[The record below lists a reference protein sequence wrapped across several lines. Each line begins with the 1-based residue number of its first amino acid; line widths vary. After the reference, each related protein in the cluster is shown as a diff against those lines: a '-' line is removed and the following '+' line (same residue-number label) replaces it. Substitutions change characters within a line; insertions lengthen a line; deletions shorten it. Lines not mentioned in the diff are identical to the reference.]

1 MNNIA
6 GSNFDKG
13 FAQWQDY
20 QQAPWGKLRY
30 RVAQA
35 NLRQHLPPPPARILD
50 LGGGNGLDSIPLV
63 KLGYTAAVI
72 DFSPEMVAQGQ
83 KLAAQEQVSDQI
95 SFKVGDAT
103 QFVADEQFDIILCH
117 NLLQYVED
125 GTAVLQNIYH
135 SLRPGGI
142 FSFIITNPHTETL
155 AYALRDYDLA
165 AAQENLNKST
175 KYVETFDTHIQR
187 YTDDELKNMLQDCGF
202 TLLEQYGIRA
212 ICDFMADNERKFDPG
227 FYEQLEQLELAV
239 SNKHPYKLLARFYY
253 FVCQK

>member
-1 MNNIA
+1 MKPKA
-6 GSNFDKG
+6 QNFDEG

-35 NLRQHLPPPPARILD
+35 NLRQHLPSPPARLLD
-50 LGGGNGLDSIPLV
+50 LGGGNGLDAIPLV
-63 KLGYTAAVI
+63 KLGYTAILI

-95 SFKVGDAT
+95 SFQVGDAT

-125 GTAVLQNIYH
+125 VTAVLKNIYH

-165 AAQENLNKST
+165 AAQENLSKST

-212 ICDFMADNERKFDPG
+212 ICDFMADNERKFNPD

-239 SNKHPYKLLARFYY
+239 SNKHPYKLLARFYH
-253 FVCQK
+253 FVCRK